1 MLMTTRIKP
10 ARIFSDQLL
19 GQYRQQGDP
28 TADAVIASVVNEQGK
43 EGLRS
48 LMTWLA
54 DTQDFSTVNQSPVIQ
69 QFFTEHA
76 TLPNWADAT
85 RMARGMAF
93 FSKHVGAISLI
104 LGCFSL
110 PYCYLGADGAQ
121 VLWLTERI
129 KNDTAQRLQ
138 ETGEWLFAVNNP
150 AEWRL
155 NKAILRTLKV
165 RLIHAGARWFTKQSG
180 RWNDDWGIPI
190 NQEDM
195 AGTNLAFSYVVL
207 LGLRKMGVTVT
218 DQEEEDYLHHI
229 NVVSSLNGLAE
240 ELIPENLR
248 QAYQLGHAI
257 ARRQFQPSQ
266 AGTGLTRSLLDAITK
281 QVGGDKPEA
290 TRNLVAGQMRFLLG
304 DTYADLLDVPQA
316 PLEKRLAGLLT
327 RLPIFPSV
335 APVPGNRRG

>member
-1 MLMTTRIKP
+1 MSARIKP
-10 ARIFSDQLL
+10 TRIFSDQLL

-28 TADAVIASVVNEQGK
+28 LADETIASVVAEQGK
-43 EGLRS
+43 GGLRP

-54 DTQDFSTVNQSPVIQ
+54 DTENFSTASQPTAVQ
-69 QFFTEHA
+69 QFFVEQA
-76 TLPNWADAT
+76 KLPHWADADK
-85 RMARGMAF
+85 MARGMAF
-93 FSKHVGAISLI
+93 FTKHVGTISLI

-129 KNDTAQRLQ
+129 KNDTAQRLR

-150 AEWRL
+150 AAWRS
-155 NKAILRTLKV
+155 NEAIQRTMKV
-165 RLIHAGARWFTKQSG
+165 RLIHAGVRWFTRQSG
-180 RWNDDWGIPI
+180 HWNDDWGVPV

-207 LGLRKMGVTVT
+207 LGLRRMSVTMT

-229 NVVSSLNGLAE
+229 NVVASLNGLADD
-240 ELIPENLR
+240 LVPNNLR
-248 QAYQLGHAI
+248 QAYQLGHNI
-257 ARRQFQPSQ
+257 ARRQFRPSQ
-266 AGTGLTRSLLDAITK
+266 AGSGLTKSLLEAITK
-281 QVGGDKPEA
+281 QVAGDKPEA

-327 RLPIFPSV
+327 RLPIFPNV
-335 APVPGNRRG
+335 APMPGNRRG